1 MLTWLIK
8 GKSCVLLPLKENTK
22 PVAEM
27 GGIILGF
34 KGGGIKVD
42 TICEHGSL
50 ERQSL
55 KAHCEA
61 AEADQRM
68 ETLIQAP
75 LL

>member
-1 MLTWLIK
+1 M
-8 GKSCVLLPLKENTK
+8 SYYHLKENTK

-27 GGIILGF
+27 GGIILGL

-42 TICEHGSL
+42 TICEHGSF

-55 KAHCEA
+55 KAHCET
-61 AEADQRM
+61 AEAIQRM
-68 ETLIQAP
+68 ETLAQAP